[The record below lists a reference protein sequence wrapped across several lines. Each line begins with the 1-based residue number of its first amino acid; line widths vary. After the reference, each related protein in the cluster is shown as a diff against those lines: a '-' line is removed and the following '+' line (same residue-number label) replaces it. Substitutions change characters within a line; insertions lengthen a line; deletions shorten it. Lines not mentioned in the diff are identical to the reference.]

1 MKHYVNCR
9 YGIIEDDELIDSTSD
24 ADTIGLVLGFIAVL
38 LVLGLC
44 LFMEL

>member
-1 MKHYVNCR
+1 MR
-9 YGIIEDDELIDSTSD
+9 YTNYRFNLVEDDELIDNTSD